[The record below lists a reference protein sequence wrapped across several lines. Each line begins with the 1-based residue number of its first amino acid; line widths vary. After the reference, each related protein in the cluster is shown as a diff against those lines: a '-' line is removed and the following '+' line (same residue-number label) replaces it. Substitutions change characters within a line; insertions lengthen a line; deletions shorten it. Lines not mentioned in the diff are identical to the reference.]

1 MILEC
6 THLIVQF
13 CKCKVSFGF
22 FFLSLNLEFW
32 VQHNLNMTDRWHLY
46 MNSEFFSVINSVNLN
61 SVNLNIV
68 VEELGSAYAP

>member
-13 CKCKVSFGF
+13 CKCKFSFGF
-22 FFLSLNLEFW
+22 FFIIKLRILSATQSQYDGSLALVYECWILFSFQIVLTLN
-32 VQHNLNMTDRWHLY
+32 N
-46 MNSEFFSVINSVNLN
+46 
-61 SVNLNIV
+61 V

>member
-1 MILEC
+1 MILEF

-22 FFLSLNLEFW
+22 FFFIIKLRILSATQSQYDGSLALVYEFW
-32 VQHNLNMTDRWHLY
+32 ILFSFQIVLTLN
-46 MNSEFFSVINSVNLN
+46 N
-61 SVNLNIV
+61 V

>member
-22 FFLSLNLEFW
+22 FFIIKLRILSATQSQYDGSLALVYEF
-32 VQHNLNMTDRWHLY
+32 
-46 MNSEFFSVINSVNLN
+46 
-61 SVNLNIV
+61 
-68 VEELGSAYAP
+68 

>member
-13 CKCKVSFGF
+13 CKCKVSFVF
-22 FFLSLNLEFW
+22 FFIIKLRILIATQSQCDGSLALVYEFW
-32 VQHNLNMTDRWHLY
+32 ILFSFQIVLTLN
-46 MNSEFFSVINSVNLN
+46 N
-61 SVNLNIV
+61 V